1 MIVRT
6 DRAAIA
12 LALAL
17 SLSACATTDTNVRNF
32 EQTVTAVQTDE
43 TADVPALVLAR
54 GMAEAG
60 FTRSQI
66 LENGPA
72 IRNALAQSGGA
83 QIADGSNVLAIISVL
98 DGQLFVVSNETCTTV
113 IPVNGAGTDQPLH

>member
-1 MIVRT
+1 MIVRA

-12 LALAL
+12 LALAV

-98 DGQLFVVSNETCTTV
+98 DGQLFVVSNETGTTV
-113 IPVNGAGTDQPLH
+113 IPISGAGMDQPLH